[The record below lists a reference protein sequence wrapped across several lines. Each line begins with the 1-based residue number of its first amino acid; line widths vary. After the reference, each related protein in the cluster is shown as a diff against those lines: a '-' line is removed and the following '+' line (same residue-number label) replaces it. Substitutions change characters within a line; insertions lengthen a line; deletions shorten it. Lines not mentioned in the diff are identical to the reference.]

1 MEAKVSTTRRPVVL
15 EDRLKFL
22 KKQWYKNKYVYL
34 MLLPVLAYFVI
45 FNYGPMYGAIIAFK
59 NFSPAKGILGS
70 PWAGFSHFNRFF
82 HSYYFWRL
90 LRNTILLNVYDIIFG
105 FPAPIILAL
114 LINELKNQ
122 IYKRTVQTI
131 SYLPHFISIVVVAGI
146 ILEFTSRD
154 GLINNILAMLGLQR
168 IPFMTMPQWFRTI
181 YVGSNIWQG
190 VGWNSIIYLAA
201 LSNIDPQLYEAAK
214 IDGAGRWQQIIH
226 VTLPGI
232 LPTIV
237 IMLILRCGSIM
248 SADFQKIILIYNP
261 TIYDTADVIST
272 FVYRQ
277 GILMMDYSY
286 SAAVGL
292 FNSVI
297 NFALVLTVNKI
308 SKILTENSL
317 W

>member
-1 MEAKVSTTRRPVVL
+1 MEAKVSTTKQSVTTAQ
-15 EDRLKFL
+15 RLKFL
-22 KKQWYKNKYVYL
+22 KKQWYKNKYVYI
-34 MLLPVLAYFVI
+34 MLLPVLTYFII
-45 FNYGPMYGAIIAFK
+45 FNYVPMYGAIIAFK

-70 PWAGFSHFNRFF
+70 PWAGFSHFNAFF

-114 LINELKNQ
+114 LLNEVKNQ

-131 SYLPHFISIVVVAGI
+131 SYLPHFISIVVIAGI

-154 GLINNILAMLGLQR
+154 GLINDILAMLGLQR

-181 YVGSNIWQG
+181 YVGSGIWQG
-190 VGWNSIIYLAA
+190 VGWGSIIYLAA

-214 IDGAGRWQQIIH
+214 IDGAGRWKQMIH

-237 IMLILRCGSIM
+237 IMLILRFGAIM

-286 SAAVGL
+286 STAVGL

-297 NFALVLTVNKI
+297 SFILVIVVNKI
-308 SKILTENSL
+308 SRMLTENSL

>member
-1 MEAKVSTTRRPVVL
+1 
-15 EDRLKFL
+15 
-22 KKQWYKNKYVYL
+22 
-34 MLLPVLAYFVI
+34 
-45 FNYGPMYGAIIAFK
+45 
-59 NFSPAKGILGS
+59 
-70 PWAGFSHFNRFF
+70 
-82 HSYYFWRL
+82 
-90 LRNTILLNVYDIIFG
+90 
-105 FPAPIILAL
+105 
-114 LINELKNQ
+114 
-122 IYKRTVQTI
+122 VQTI
-131 SYLPHFISIVVVAGI
+131 SYLPHFISIVVIAGI

-154 GLINNILAMLGLQR
+154 GLINDILAMLGLQR

-181 YVGSNIWQG
+181 YVGSGIWQG
-190 VGWNSIIYLAA
+190 VGWGSIIYLAA

-214 IDGAGRWQQIIH
+214 IDGAGRWKQMIH

-237 IMLILRCGSIM
+237 IMLILRFGAIM

-286 SAAVGL
+286 STAVGL

-297 NFALVLTVNKI
+297 SFILVIVVNKI
-308 SKILTENSL
+308 SRMLTENSL